1 MENFLDYFARTA
13 QAHAQNGERYAAL
26 KAIWRAFAVFP
37 TRAVRLLFSQSPLRD
52 ALVIALKGTKADKA
66 FTRHTDD

>member
-26 KAIWRAFAVFP
+26 KAIWRAFAFTLARYDCYFP
-37 TRAVRLLFSQSPLRD
+37 KVR
-52 ALVIALKGTKADKA
+52 
-66 FTRHTDD
+66 